1 MSESNDIKTSPTKV
15 AILDWQMSTLRS
27 PVIDI
32 SYLVYSTGSGVELEK
47 FDELLEFY
55 YDSFSNFLKEL
66 GSNAE
71 EIFPYSSLKEHWRKY
86 ALFGLLMAILGLP
99 MILCDKEEVVS
110 FEDLQEDQNFSDI
123 INFEIKEK
131 DLYYRRIKD
140 VVRHYFDY
148 IL

>member
-1 MSESNDIKTSPTKV
+1 MRNDVKTSPTKV
-15 AILDWQMSTLRS
+15 AILDWQMSSLRS
-27 PVIDI
+27 PVFDI

-86 ALFGLLMAILGLP
+86 ALFGLLMAILCLP
-99 MILCDKEEVVS
+99 IILCDKEDVVA
-110 FEDLQEDQNFSDI
+110 FEDLKEDQNFSEMI
-123 INFEIKEK
+123 TFNVKEK
-131 DLYYRRIKD
+131 DLCYQRIKNI
-140 VVRHYFDY
+140 VSHYIKY
-148 IL
+148 TL